1 MVNKPRLGRGLGALI
16 PDLEPIDSQPKREP
30 ASIEQVAV
38 LKVKPNPFQPRHHF
52 DPEALAEL
60 KNSIDEKGLI
70 QPITVRRMED
80 STYQL
85 IAGERRLRAVQE
97 LGFEF
102 IPAYILDIKT
112 DEDMLELSL
121 IENIQRED
129 LNPIEVALGFQRLLS
144 ECNLT
149 QEDVAQKVGK
159 ERSTV
164 TNFLRLLKL
173 PTPIQDSLINK
184 ELTMGHARALIT
196 IEDPDLQLNLWQKIA
211 KNRLSVRQVESLVKN
226 ATQPQKPATPPAPE
240 DVPVYI
246 QDAEN
251 RLRTKFA
258 TQVHI
263 VTRGDTGKIEIEFYS
278 RDELEGIL
286 NHLEIY

>member
-1 MVNKPRLGRGLGALI
+1 
-16 PDLEPIDSQPKREP
+16 
-30 ASIEQVAV
+30 
-38 LKVKPNPFQPRHHF
+38 
-52 DPEALAEL
+52 
-60 KNSIDEKGLI
+60 
-70 QPITVRRMED
+70 
-80 STYQL
+80 
-85 IAGERRLRAVQE
+85 
-97 LGFEF
+97 
-102 IPAYILDIKT
+102 
-112 DEDMLELSL
+112 
-121 IENIQRED
+121 
-129 LNPIEVALGFQRLLS
+129 
-144 ECNLT
+144 LT

-196 IEDPDLQLNLWQKIA
+196 IEDPDLQLNLWQKIG

-226 ATQPQKPATPPAPE
+226 ATQPKKPATPPAPE
-240 DVPVYI
+240 DVPIYI

-258 TQVHI
+258 TQVRI
-263 VTRGDTGKIEIEFYS
+263 VTKGDTGKIEIEFYS

>member
-16 PDLEPIDSQPKREP
+16 PNLEPIDSQPKRESS
-30 ASIEQVAV
+30 SIEQVAV
-38 LKVKPNPFQPRHHF
+38 ANVKPNPFQPRHHF
-52 DPEALAEL
+52 DPEALNEL

-80 STYQL
+80 KTFQL

-102 IPAYILDIKT
+102 IPAYILDIKS

-129 LNPIEVALGFQRLLS
+129 LNPIEVALGFQRLLT

-149 QEDVAQKVGK
+149 QEEVAQKVGK

-173 PTPIQDSLINK
+173 PTPIQDSLVSK

-196 IEDPDLQLNLWQKIA
+196 IEDPDLQLNLWQKIV
-211 KNRLSVRQVESLVKN
+211 KNRLSVRQAESLVKN
-226 ATQPQKPATPPAPE
+226 ATQPKKPVTPPEPE
-240 DVPVYI
+240 DIPVYI

-258 TQVHI
+258 TQVRI
-263 VTRGDTGKIEIEFYS
+263 VTKGDTGKIEIEFYS

-286 NHLEIY
+286 NHLDVY